1 MAGTRQLLTSLINN
15 SRESSYPSLFTTCL
29 LRASHRSLDLE
40 PPLGTFHRFLP
51 LPRAA
56 NTKCHCRQSL
66 PLAHA
71 VNPPASVCSRKQ
83 SLHFVFEA
91 SKADKKSTVS
101 WHSGHLVIAVSQLGK
116 EVLGPDV
123 EELRMPC
130 TREGAWLQPSRSS
143 NKPSL
148 PGGWALAG
156 GGENL

>member
-1 MAGTRQLLTSLINN
+1 MDSNVLSLYLDHLTQVPGTQQLLTLLINN
-15 SRESSYPSLFTTCL
+15 SRESSYPSLFIICL

-40 PPLGTFHRFLP
+40 PPLGTFRLLP

-71 VNPPASVCSRKQ
+71 VNPPAPICPRKQ

-101 WHSGHLVIAVSQLGK
+101 WHSGHLVIAVSLLGK

-123 EELRMPC
+123 EGLRMPC
-130 TREGAWLQPSRSS
+130 MRGG
-143 NKPSL
+143 SL
-148 PGGWALAG
+148 VAAFKKQQ
-156 GGENL
+156 